1 MPDLASRSAS
11 FGSRVLRTS
20 AGIIFAASTIRPV
33 SAGRLRASAITA
45 EYNRVRTTARY
56 PLPPSQEEVRAVV
69 ISIDQVVASPLEFDL
84 RWRLRGFACG
94 KFRHWLA
101 GSENGCGP

>member
-11 FGSRVLRTS
+11 FGSRLVRTS
-20 AGIIFAASTIRPV
+20 AGIIFAESTIRPV

-45 EYNRVRTTARY
+45 EYHRARKMTARY
-56 PLPPSQEEVRAVV
+56 LLPQEEVRAVV
-69 ISIDQVVASPLEFDL
+69 ISIAQVVASPLEFDL
-84 RWRLRGFACG
+84 RRCLRGFACG

-101 GSENGCGP
+101 RSESGRGP